1 MDGGHAEPE
10 TVSAATA
17 EPFLGHR
24 VRGMLGRWTSGR
36 RAFITAAGIFLVLT
50 AVFFSPI
57 VRNDATFS
65 LVAGHQA
72 VIWPWAAHPT
82 GYSDAYPQS
91 DAADTIYPWS
101 VFAAQVYRHGEIPL
115 WNPYSFGGTPFLTN
129 GLGMSLYPLRV
140 SMLSL
145 VSPIW
150 THDLLLILHVFGSGL
165 AMFALLR
172 VLRASF
178 LAAIMSGISWM
189 FSSYLFAWIQ
199 LEYVVV
205 LGVCLPLSLLLVRL
219 ASDRRSW
226 WSAIAAGGILGL
238 ATLGTGLQLAGPL
251 ALTVGAYACALAV
264 RDFLGGLSATG
275 TRRREIAG
283 AILRPVLMGLTAV
296 GIAAPVALPTLM
308 LSRQLGRNP
317 IPLDVLEESAVPL
330 RVFLRAAL
338 PPQTPPTE
346 ALLNGG
352 AVFVGTASVGLAL
365 VGLISRRP
373 GWVLG
378 AAIAFGTLLVCTG
391 TPLDVIPYE
400 IVPGFQYLTRLGRM
414 LVFWS
419 FGVALLAG
427 LGLDALLRLSSRQRR
442 RSRPT
447 ALACVLAGVCIVSVA
462 YQTMTVARALNPPFQ
477 PRDYRYLYPRTP
489 AIAALTAD
497 RDQRRAIQP
506 QRILPLRVN
515 APALYASH
523 AMLFGIESGAG
534 YESVVMSRTADIWR
548 VVAGE
553 SVAAVSASPLA
564 SSFIPSYSPSKVRYD
579 LLPRVGITTIY
590 APPDVSSDPVW
601 RQRRASP
608 LSLQQLYSGP
618 DGSVFTIRSA
628 GSRGFVVY
636 RAKRVE
642 DAAAALA
649 SYTTPG
655 FPYRTTV
662 LLEGNA
668 GDTARSHLAT
678 PAPATPVHR
687 GVNSSEWIVQARQP
701 GYFVLLDTW
710 APGWRATVN
719 GEPIAVQRADY
730 AFRAVAVP
738 AGRSVVRLDYHP
750 PGFGAG
756 LLAIT
761 ATLLG
766 IVGGVFVFIVRLSRQ
781 RGLSGHDAEVS
792 GSSLG

>member
-1 MDGGHAEPE
+1 MAE
-10 TVSAATA
+10 AG
-17 EPFLGHR
+17 FGHR
-24 VRGMLGRWTSGR
+24 LTATLGRWTSGR
-36 RAFITAAGIFLVLT
+36 RAFLTAAGIFLALT

-57 VRNDATFS
+57 VRYDATFS
-65 LVAGHQA
+65 LVAGHQSA
-72 VIWPWAAHPT
+72 IWPWAAHPT

-115 WNPYSFGGTPFLTN
+115 WNPFSLGGTPFLTN
-129 GLGMSLYPLRV
+129 GLGMSIYPPRV
-140 SMLSL
+140 LLLVL

-150 THDLLLILHVFGSGL
+150 AHDLLLFLHVFASGL
-165 AMFALLR
+165 AMFTLLR
-172 VLRASF
+172 VLHSSF
-178 LAAIMSGISWM
+178 LAAMLSGIAWM
-189 FSSYLFAWIQ
+189 FSSYLFAWLQ

-226 WSAIAAGGILGL
+226 WSAVAAGGTLGL

-251 ALTVGAYACALAV
+251 GLTVGTYACALAI
-264 RDFLGGLSATG
+264 RDLLGALSAASARG
-275 TRRREIAG
+275 REIAG
-283 AILRPVLMGLTAV
+283 ALLRPVLMGVTAV
-296 GIAAPVALPTLM
+296 GVAAPIAFPTLM

-317 IPLDVLEESAVPL
+317 IPLDVLEDSAVPL
-330 RVFLRAAL
+330 RVFVRAAF
-338 PPQTPPTE
+338 PPEVPPTE

-365 VGLISRRP
+365 IGLVSRRP

-378 AAIAFGTLLVCTG
+378 AAITLGTLLVCTG
-391 TPLDVIPYE
+391 TPLDVIPYNV
-400 IVPGFQYLTRLGRM
+400 VPGFQYLTRLGRM
-414 LVFWS
+414 LVFWC
-419 FGVALLAG
+419 FGIALLAG

-442 RSRPT
+442 LSSLPT
-447 ALACVLAGVCIVSVA
+447 VACVLASVGIVSVA

-477 PRDYRYLYPRTP
+477 PRDTRYLYPVTP

-497 RDQRRAIQP
+497 RDQRRATQP

-534 YESVVMSRTADIWR
+534 YESVVMGRTVNIWR
-548 VVAGE
+548 VIAGE
-553 SVAAVSASPLA
+553 RAATVSASPLA
-564 SSFIPSYSPSKVRYD
+564 SSFIPSYSPSDVRYD

-601 RQRRASP
+601 RQRHASP
-608 LSLQQLYSGP
+608 LSLQQRYSGP
-618 DGSVFTIRSA
+618 DGSVFTIRFA
-628 GSRGFVVY
+628 APRGFVVY
-636 RAKRVE
+636 RTKRVE
-642 DAAAALA
+642 NAAAALA

-662 LLEGNA
+662 LLEGKA
-668 GDTARSHLAT
+668 SYTTRSHDAT
-678 PAPATPVHR
+678 PTPAIPVR
-687 GVNSSEWIVQARQP
+687 RSINSSEWVVQARQP

-710 APGWRATVN
+710 APGWKATVD
-719 GEPIAVQRADY
+719 GESVAVQRANY

-738 AGRSVVRLDYHP
+738 AGRSVVRLDYEP
-750 PGFGAG
+750 PGLGMG
-756 LLAIT
+756 LRAT
-761 ATLLG
+761 AATLLG
-766 IVGGVFVFIVRLSRQ
+766 IVGGAFVFLVRLNR
-781 RGLSGHDAEVS
+781 RRRRPSGRAAPSVAS
-792 GSSLG
+792 PR